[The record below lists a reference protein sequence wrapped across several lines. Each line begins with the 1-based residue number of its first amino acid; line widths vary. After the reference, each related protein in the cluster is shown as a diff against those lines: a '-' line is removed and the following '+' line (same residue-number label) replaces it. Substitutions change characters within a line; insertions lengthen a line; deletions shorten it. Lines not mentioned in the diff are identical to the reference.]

1 MSDRTG
7 RSFEDRVSRVRREFL
22 DPLEEKGYI
31 ADAWMSYGP
40 RMRAAAVFAGG
51 LAALGTIGQILGL
64 TDPGHLFTYIA
75 THIALFL
82 ALAAIF
88 WQSFRPKPGLWI
100 PRSVFFGITAGAL
113 AWVLPHTIALGEPNG
128 HGPGTLMA
136 ALTLFVMLP
145 VRFWYTIISG
155 GVIVLAI
162 VVELFLAPQTG
173 PNIEFS
179 ATMIVIT
186 LISARTVFQAKLA
199 SRFRFFARQELD
211 TALQDLRL
219 KELEVE
225 EQASRLRDFI
235 MVMDQGIAVIDK
247 DYRFIAWNSRFEALF
262 ALPAGFINTGLPFD
276 ACTQYL
282 RSVGY
287 FGQRDVDE
295 RRQRSIDRPQP
306 GEHFELPLP
315 GGRYLDIRRAGLP
328 DGSIVTTYTDIT
340 ERKRAENLTRLLGMQ
355 DPLTHLANRALFLEN
370 LLAAIGEGARHN
382 FQVGLMMIDLDHFK
396 PVNDTH
402 GHPVGDA
409 VLKKVAEIL
418 TTAVR
423 DLDTVARLGGDEFA
437 VILTNLSWPEQADL
451 PARRILAALQAPMD
465 IDGRRI
471 QIGGSIGIAF
481 FPDHGTSP
489 DALIARADEA
499 LYAAKAAGRN
509 CIRRAGEGMA
519 RREPPLPELPI
530 KPLSDLDVG

>member
-7 RSFEDRVSRVRREFL
+7 RSFEDRVSRGRREFL
-22 DPLEEKGYI
+22 DPGEEKGYI

-40 RMRAAAVFAGG
+40 RMRAAVIFAGG

-64 TDPGHLFTYIA
+64 TDPGHLSTYVV
-75 THIALFL
+75 TRIALFV

-88 WQSFRPKPGLWI
+88 WQSFRSQPGVWI
-100 PRSVFFGITAGAL
+100 TRSVFFGITAGAL

-128 HGPGTLMA
+128 QGPGALMA

-145 VRFWYTIISG
+145 MRFWYTIIAG
-155 GVIVLAI
+155 GVIVFAI
-162 VVELFLAPQTG
+162 VVELFVAPQTG
-173 PNIEFS
+173 PNIEFA

-186 LISARTVFQAKLA
+186 LISARTVLQAKLT

-211 TALQDLRL
+211 AAFHALRL

-225 EQASRLRDFI
+225 QQASRLQAFI
-235 MVMDQGIAVIDK
+235 NAMDQGVTVLDQ
-247 DYRFIAWNSRFEALF
+247 DFNFVAWNPQYERMFDV
-262 ALPAGFINTGLPFD
+262 PAGFMKIDMPFD
-276 ACTQYL
+276 SVIRYL

-287 FGQRDVDE
+287 FGRRDMDE
-295 RRQRSIDRPQP
+295 RWQNAIEKPRP
-306 GEHFELPLP
+306 GDSFELPLP
-315 GGRYLDIRRAGLP
+315 GGRYLDVRRSGLP
-328 DGSIVTTYTDIT
+328 DGGILTTYTDIT

-355 DPLTHLANRALFLEN
+355 DPLTHLANRALFHEN
-370 LLAAIGEGARHN
+370 LVAAIAEGARHN
-382 FQVGLMMIDLDHFK
+382 LQVGLMMVDLDHFK

-418 TTAVR
+418 TAAVR

-437 VILTNLSWPEQADL
+437 VILTNLSWPEQAEL
-451 PARRILAALQAPMD
+451 PARRILAALQVPME
-465 IDGRRI
+465 IDGHHI

-481 FPDHGTSP
+481 YPDHGTSP
-489 DALIARADEA
+489 DALIGRADEA

-509 CIRRAGEGMA
+509 CIRRAGSSTA
-519 RREPPLPELPI
+519 RRAPP
-530 KPLSDLDVG
+530 SGAAA